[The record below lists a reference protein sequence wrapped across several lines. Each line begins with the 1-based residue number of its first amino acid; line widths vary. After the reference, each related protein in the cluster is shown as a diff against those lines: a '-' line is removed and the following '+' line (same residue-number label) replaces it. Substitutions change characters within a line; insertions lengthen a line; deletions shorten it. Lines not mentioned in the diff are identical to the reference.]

1 MTSFVQNKRLSVRAQ
16 ALGALI
22 AVTAAVALP
31 QLAHLIGS
39 HIGMGSALG
48 EMLLPMHLPV
58 ILAGLLCGPYA
69 AGIAG
74 ALSPVLSFLLTGM
87 PTAEML
93 PFMAIELCA
102 YGFFAG
108 VLRDSRLPTV
118 LKVLAVQLIGRA
130 VKAVAL
136 MIGFSC
142 FSSTV
147 NPFVIVTSTMAG
159 WVGILLQLSVIP
171 LVVYLLKRADND

>member
-1 MTSFVQNKRLSVRAQ
+1 MISVTSNKRLSVKTQ
-16 ALGALI
+16 TVGALI
-22 AVTAAVALP
+22 ALVSAVALP
-31 QLAHLIGS
+31 QLIHLMGS
-39 HIGMGSALG
+39 HTGVGSSIG

-74 ALSPVLSFLLTGM
+74 VLSPILSFLLTGM
-87 PTAEML
+87 PAADML

-108 VLRDSRLPTV
+108 VLRDIRMPTV

-130 VKAVAL
+130 VKAVAIL
-136 MIGFSC
+136 IGFFC

-159 WVGILLQLSVIP
+159 WAGILIQLSVIT
-171 LVVYLLKRADND
+171 LVMFLIKRADNE